1 MLVWLKIFFRERN
14 YIKFNSVKEEP
25 YVEHTRSRLFVYWL
39 DRSRVVNEQRKATW
53 TNTATWMARTLYHTW
68 ARSRAFVMVSVCHT
82 VNHFVKIWIVFRH
95 VIFHIALLPS
105 HHYHFS
111 LSPSSLLSFI
121 SSLFPLWFYHFYY
134 TCIII
139 VEITK
144 SDRGTYREERRAEME
159 V

>member
-105 HHYHFS
+105 CIIFLS
-111 LSPSSLLSFI
+111 LRPRSYLPYPP
-121 SSLFPLWFYHFYY
+121 LFHSDSIIFYY
-134 TCIII
+134 TCIIK
-139 VEITK
+139 VEKAK
-144 SDRGTYREERRAEME
+144 SDRGTYREQRRAEME